1 MYGRRYGYLSCRSI
15 VLLVLLVGMTVFKRM
30 LRLRHFKL
38 DPDEI
43 CRIVLKVKVHRLA
56 DEFLI

>member
-1 MYGRRYGYLSCRSI
+1 
-15 VLLVLLVGMTVFKRM
+15 VFKRM